1 MAVPEIELRI
11 AALES
16 EVARLKQ
23 RLEEP
28 AESKRHWVDD
38 VYGAFANDPDFLEA
52 MRLGRKYRES
62 LRPKS
67 AKRAS
72 KRATGRATSASRR
85 IAKPAVKRSV
95 KRTAKREGKR

>member
-23 RLEEP
+23 QMEEP
-28 AESKRHWVDD
+28 VESKRHWVDN

-62 LRPKS
+62 LLPKP

-72 KRATGRATSASRR
+72 KRPSDRATRATRR
-85 IAKPAVKRSV
+85 TAKPATKRAI
-95 KRTAKREGKR
+95 KYD